1 MAFETIIAYSDA
13 RKTWTPAA
21 LKQRQDRL
29 WRQLRT
35 QFAASPALK
44 AFANAALNDLPV
56 IGTGAFRARFA
67 DYNTAGLS
75 MDEAMAAAT
84 RAETGGDGDLPG
96 GLNAGFSTGTGGG
109 TRGLFVTSPAE
120 RATYSGRLAGKLLAS
135 WPLLRLRRIAVC
147 LRAPSR
153 LYDRGGMRFFVL
165 GNTDRDDAIAR
176 FDPHMLIAPPQVLLD
191 LAASGHR
198 LPSLRHL
205 YYGAETLNTRER
217 AFVTERL
224 GRRPDPIYQA
234 TEGFL
239 GAPCAY
245 GTLHLNDDGL
255 IIEREDIGGG
265 RFRPIVTDLLR
276 HTQLVVRLRL
286 DDILK
291 PCTCPCGSAL
301 SAVEP
306 IEGRIQDIWRWG
318 GQTVFPAEVEAAVS
332 PVIPAHHRWRATG
345 SASGIAYACEH
356 DSDAGAI
363 ARALAPF
370 GQPLT
375 CIPYDRALD
384 FPKRRHVRWQP

>member
-1 MAFETIIAYSDA
+1 MAFEAITAYRDA
-13 RKTWTPAA
+13 RKTWPSAS

-35 QFAASPALK
+35 HFAASPALK
-44 AFANAALNDLPV
+44 AFANAPLNDLPV
-56 IGTGAFRARFA
+56 IGTDVFRGGFT

-75 MDEAMAAAT
+75 MDEAMAAAS
-84 RAETGGDGDLPG
+84 RAEAGGVGDLPG
-96 GLNAGFSTGTGGG
+96 ALNAGFSTGTGGG

-120 RATYSGRLAGKLLAS
+120 RATYSGRLAGKLLAP
-135 WPLLRLRRIAVC
+135 WPLMQLRRIAAC

-153 LYDRGGMRFFVL
+153 LYHRGGMRFFAL
-165 GNTDRDDAIAR
+165 GDADRDDAITR
-176 FDPHMLIAPPQVLLD
+176 FDPHMLIAPPQVLLA
-191 LAASGHR
+191 LSAAGHH

-205 YYGAETLNTRER
+205 YYGAETLNARER
-217 AFVTERL
+217 AFVTKRL
-224 GRRPDPIYQA
+224 GCRPDPIYQA

-239 GAPCAY
+239 GAPCVH
-245 GTLHLNDDGL
+245 GTLHLNEDGL

-291 PCTCPCGSAL
+291 PCTCPCNSAL
-301 SAVEP
+301 SAIEP
-306 IEGRIQDIWRWG
+306 VEGRVQDIWRWAG
-318 GQTVFPAEVEAAVS
+318 KTVFPAEVEAAVS
-332 PVIPAHHRWRATG
+332 QVIPAHHRWCATG
-345 SASGIAYACEH
+345 SASGIVYACEH
-356 DSDAGAI
+356 DGDAGAM

-375 CIPYDRALD
+375 HVPYDHVLD
-384 FPKRRHVRWQP
+384 FPKRRHVRWQA

>member
-1 MAFETIIAYSDA
+1 MAFEAITAYSGA
-13 RKTWTPAA
+13 RKSWRPAS

-44 AFANAALNDLPV
+44 AFANAALDDLPIV
-56 IGTGAFRARFA
+56 GTDAFRTRFA

-75 MDEAMAAAT
+75 MDEAMAAAA
-84 RAETGGDGDLPG
+84 RAEAGGAGDLPG
-96 GLNAGFSTGTGGG
+96 GLNAGFSTGTAGG
-109 TRGLFVTSPAE
+109 TRGLFVTSPVE
-120 RATYSGRLAGKLLAS
+120 RATYSGRLAGKLLA
-135 WPLLRLRRIAVC
+135 PLPLMRLRRIAVC

-153 LYDRGGMRFFVL
+153 LYNRAGVRFFAL
-165 GNTDRDDAIAR
+165 GDTGRDDAIAR
-176 FDPHMLIAPPQVLLD
+176 FDPHMLIAPPQVLID
-191 LAASGHR
+191 LAASSHH
-198 LPSLRHL
+198 LSSLRHL
-205 YYGAETLNTRER
+205 YYGAETLNAPER

-224 GRRPDPIYQA
+224 GRRPDAIYQA

-239 GAPCAY
+239 GAPCAH
-245 GTLHLNDDGL
+245 GTLHLNEDGL
-255 IIEREDIGGG
+255 IIEREDIDGG

-291 PCTCPCGSAL
+291 PCACPCGSAL

-318 GQTVFPAEVEAAVS
+318 SQTVFPAEVEAAVS
-332 PVIPAHHRWRATG
+332 PVLPAHHRWRATG
-345 SASGIAYACEH
+345 SASGIAYTCEH
-356 DSDAGAI
+356 DGDADAL
-363 ARALAPF
+363 AKALAPF

-375 CIPYDRALD
+375 RIAYDHALD